1 MKLNRK
7 WILIMSL
14 VLSIALATTGTL
26 AYLTDSDADVNVMT
40 LGKVSI
46 EQHEYE
52 RVVNAEGTYKIGT
65 VDGQDSYIL
74 KEFTQLKPLLPI
86 VGDPSTGEA
95 GWDPQ
100 GVRMSQVGSHGSMSV
115 FAGKVAQDKF
125 VTVENTGRSDAY
137 VRTYVAL
144 EAGSLTAGQHDKV
157 IGTSYHKTWTKNE
170 IGICKINNNNY
181 FVIEYTY
188 AGAKL
193 DDGTY
198 RHKDGIL
205 PAGDTSYPNLSQVY
219 MNSIATNDDVEAL
232 DGNKNGLFD
241 ILVLTQAVQ
250 ASGFDAVKDAQG
262 NITKPAAQ
270 VALEAGFGEATAAN
284 VQMWFGDL
292 KAPAVVSTYAELKAA
307 LNDGASVEL
316 NDNITDIPVNNTAP
330 YGNYYGILLKAG
342 QTIDGNKH
350 VLDFEIGELKDG
362 KADNYGIMASGGTLK
377 NATVTGVFRGV
388 MIMNPTETVTID
400 NCVIGGEGVC
410 YAINTG
416 EGSNNPQDL
425 IVSNTTIRGW
435 NSYGDALKS
444 IRFTNCKFEQGE
456 YYTNVYGRLVR
467 PYVNAVFDSCD
478 FIGKYYIDLSALG
491 VGQKIVLR
499 NCTVNGVKLTADS
512 WKTLIAPEGTCGD
525 GQISIEGR
533 DNSYMHENN
542 VFDYVVIE

>member
-52 RVVNAEGTYKIGT
+52 RVVNADGTYKIGT

-100 GVRMSQVGSHGSMSV
+100 GVRMSQVGSYGSMSV

-144 EAGSLTAGQHDKV
+144 EAGKVSAEEHDKL

-170 IGICKINNNNY
+170 IGICEIDNKNY

-188 AGAKL
+188 AGAEL

-284 VQMWFGDL
+284 VQKWFGDL
-292 KAPAVVSTYAELKAA
+292 KAPVIVENAEALTEALEGNGNVVLSDDIEASATASSGYGKTGVVVEAGDVL
-307 LNDGASVEL
+307 DGAGNTYTVNGA
-316 NDNITDIPVNNTAP
+316 NDTWDSAIAA
-330 YGNYYGILLKAG
+330 K
-342 QTIDGNKH
+342 
-350 VLDFEIGELKDG
+350 
-362 KADNYGIMASGGTLK
+362 GGTIK
-377 NATVTGVFRGV
+377 NLTVANGFRGIFMPGANADLYIENV
-388 MIMNPTETVTID
+388 DFKDVVYTFNSDAGSKEY
-400 NCVIGGEGVC
+400 GV
-410 YAINTG
+410 YISDSTLNGWTSY
-416 EGSNNPQDL
+416 SN
-425 IVSNTTIRGW
+425 VH
-435 NSYGDALKS
+435 KEVV
-444 IRFTNCKFEQGE
+444 FTNCEFGAGGGNAFLRAYNNTEFVNCHFSKTDGFTLQVVSGAVASFENC
-456 YYTNVYGRLVR
+456 YYGDDLITAGNISTLGLLKDT
-467 PYVNAVFDSCD
+467 DS
-478 FIGKYYIDLSALG
+478 SR
-491 VGQKIVLR
+491 VS
-499 NCTVNGVKLTADS
+499 VK
-512 WKTLIAPEGTCGD
+512 
-525 GQISIEGR
+525 
-533 DNSYMHENN
+533 
-542 VFDYVVIE
+542 